1 MKITK
6 VLCSVLAAL
15 TLVSA
20 SFISASAAD
29 ENSNADIKKATVAPV
44 IDGKIDKIWSYAP
57 EIKPTQSG
65 DNPTEGLKD
74 KSYFKMLWDDKGFY
88 VLAYVADTTVNPDVA
103 GDAWKHVANGL
114 ELYVSETDA
123 KEWDP
128 AKAYK
133 ANGAGGTGDY
143 IVRLA
148 SDGNGII
155 TSDLLP
161 ADKVSFKTV
170 VNKGKDYIVEVFI
183 PWNKTD
189 AKHEVGSKMGIT
201 FKIRDDTTGNG
212 EENGWAMWDTLPD
225 GNGQHRYWDMTYCIP
240 TVTLVAGPEITPEPP
255 ATADTL
261 SIVLVVAAASA
272 AAVFAASK
280 KRG

>member
-20 SFISASAAD
+20 SVLSAAAAD
-29 ENSNADIKKATVAPV
+29 DTSKADIKRATVAPV

-65 DNPTEGLKD
+65 DSPTAGLKD

-88 VLAYVADTTVNPDVA
+88 VLAYVADPTVNPDVA
-103 GDAWKHVANGL
+103 GDAWKHVANGV

-123 KEWDP
+123 KEWDIN
-128 AKAYK
+128 KAYK
-133 ANGAGGTGDY
+133 SNGAGGTGDY
-143 IVRLA
+143 IVRLP
-148 SDGNGII
+148 SDGTAII
-155 TSDLLP
+155 TSDLIS
-161 ADKVSFKTV
+161 ADKVNFKTV
-170 VNKGKDYIVEVFI
+170 VNKDKDYIIEVFI

-189 AKHEVGSKMGIT
+189 AKHEIGSKMGIT
-201 FKIRDDTTGNG
+201 FKIMDDTNG
-212 EENGWAMWDTLPD
+212 DGTTDGYAMWETLPD
-225 GNGQHRYWDMTYCIP
+225 GNGMHRYWDTTYCIP
-240 TVTLVAGPEITPEPP
+240 TVTLVAGPEITPDTP
-255 ATADTL
+255 ATADAL
-261 SIVLVVAAASA
+261 SIAVIIASASA
-272 AAVFAASK
+272 AVVFAASK

>member
-20 SFISASAAD
+20 SALSASAAD
-29 ENSNADIKKATVAPV
+29 KTSKADIKKATVAPV

-65 DNPTEGLKD
+65 DNPTDGLKD

-103 GDAWKHVANGL
+103 GDAWKHVQNGL

-123 KEWDP
+123 KEWDYT
-128 AKAYK
+128 KAYK
-133 ANGAGGTGDY
+133 ENGAGGTGDY
-143 IVRLA
+143 IVRIP
-148 SDGNGII
+148 SDGTAII
-155 TSDLLP
+155 TSDLIS
-161 ADKVSFKTV
+161 ADKVNYKTV
-170 VNKGKDYIVEVFI
+170 VNKGKDYIIEVFI

-189 AKHEVGSKMGIT
+189 AKHEIGSTMAIT
-201 FKIRDDTTGNG
+201 FKIMDDTNG
-212 EENGWAMWDTLPD
+212 DGSTDGWAMWESLPD
-225 GNGQHRYWDMTYCIP
+225 GNGQHRCWDMTYCVP
-240 TVTLVAGPEITPEPP
+240 TVTLVAGPEVTPEPP
-255 ATADTL
+255 ATADAL
-261 SIVLVVAAASA
+261 SIALVIAAASA
-272 AAVFAASK
+272 AVVFAASK

>member
-20 SFISASAAD
+20 SALSASAAD
-29 ENSNADIKKATVAPV
+29 KTSKADIKKATVAPV

-65 DNPTEGLKD
+65 DKPTDGLKD

-103 GDAWKHVANGL
+103 GDAWKHVANGV

-123 KEWDP
+123 KEWDNT
-128 AKAYK
+128 KAYK
-133 ANGAGGTGDY
+133 TNGGGGTGDY
-143 IVRLA
+143 IVRLP
-148 SDGNGII
+148 SDGTAII
-155 TSDLLP
+155 TSDLIS
-161 ADKVSFKTV
+161 ADKVNFKTV
-170 VNKGKDYIVEVFI
+170 VNKGKDYIIEVFI

-189 AKHEVGSKMGIT
+189 AKHEIGSTMGIT
-201 FKIRDDTTGNG
+201 FKIMDDTNG
-212 EENGWAMWDTLPD
+212 DGSTDGWAMWDTLPD

-240 TVTLVAGPEITPEPP
+240 TVTLAAGPEVTPEPP
-255 ATADTL
+255 ATADAL
-261 SIVLVVAAASA
+261 SVALVIAAASA
-272 AAVFAASK
+272 AVVFAASK

>member
-29 ENSNADIKKATVAPV
+29 ENSKADIKKATVAPV

-65 DNPTEGLKD
+65 DSPTEGLKD

-103 GDAWKHVANGL
+103 GDARMHVANGL

-123 KEWDP
+123 
-128 AKAYK
+128 
-133 ANGAGGTGDY
+133 
-143 IVRLA
+143 
-148 SDGNGII
+148 
-155 TSDLLP
+155 
-161 ADKVSFKTV
+161 
-170 VNKGKDYIVEVFI
+170 
-183 PWNKTD
+183 
-189 AKHEVGSKMGIT
+189 
-201 FKIRDDTTGNG
+201 
-212 EENGWAMWDTLPD
+212 
-225 GNGQHRYWDMTYCIP
+225 
-240 TVTLVAGPEITPEPP
+240 
-255 ATADTL
+255 
-261 SIVLVVAAASA
+261 
-272 AAVFAASK
+272 
-280 KRG
+280 

>member
-20 SFISASAAD
+20 SALSASAAD
-29 ENSNADIKKATVAPV
+29 ETSKADIKKATVAPV

-65 DNPTEGLKD
+65 DKPTDGLKD

-123 KEWDP
+123 KEWDST
-128 AKAYK
+128 KAYK
-133 ANGAGGTGDY
+133 TNGAGGTGDY
-143 IVRLA
+143 IVRLP
-148 SDGNGII
+148 SDGTAII
-155 TSDLLP
+155 TSDLIP
-161 ADKVSFKTV
+161 ADKVNFKTV
-170 VNKGKDYIVEVFI
+170 VNKDKSYVVEVFI

-201 FKIRDDTTGNG
+201 FKIMDDTNG
-212 EENGWAMWDTLPD
+212 DGSTDGWAMWETLPD

-240 TVTLVAGPEITPEPP
+240 TVTLAAGPEITPEPP

-261 SIVLVVAAASA
+261 SIALVIAAASA
-272 AAVFAASK
+272 AVVFAASK